1 MAGVRRCWASV
12 LSALILIS
20 CQLVQ
25 AQDNAIGDIPFKQDE
40 VYSYGFLGRIILVT
54 LICLALAVAVVW
66 VLRRVLFRN
75 LVGPDGTGESIQL
88 RSHRRIT
95 PKMSVYVLEIEQ
107 HRVAVVQVGEALI
120 HIPLERSND

>member
-1 MAGVRRCWASV
+1 MAGIRRCWASV
-12 LSALILIS
+12 LGALILIS
-20 CQLVQ
+20 CQLAQ

-66 VLRRVLFRN
+66 VLRRVLFRDV
-75 LVGPDGTGESIQL
+75 VGASGTGESIQL
-88 RSHRRIT
+88 RNYRRIT

-107 HRVAVVQVGEALI
+107 QRVAVVQFGEALV
-120 HIPLERSND
+120 HIPLEGSDD